1 MPIAEAFL
9 PKGDYLC
16 ACVCVCGRVCGLLC
30 ASKNEGN
37 GQRELRE
44 VRTKMESQKK
54 KKKLKDMAKLGSTK
68 KKKAV
73 LSSVFF
79 LSFLP
84 PMASGRKPDEEN
96 QLLTSSA
103 ASKKST
109 DAVKS
114 RKSYQDRESTSSGP
128 PSIDTSRHAFSR
140 LIRNHSNDGCSSR
153 GSSDCDE
160 NVKRSK
166 TIAER
171 KRRRIHQHH
180 HASSSPRLLFP
191 RLMRK
196 HKSYG
201 STNSS
206 LSGHTSSNDDNMSS
220 DDEVAS
226 SDDHVTENNADL
238 VLPALDPKYA
248 ISCKI
253 MCMTETRLHLSQCSG
268 GHCLGRLTRRPL
280 VCQERPCEL

>member
-1 MPIAEAFL
+1 
-9 PKGDYLC
+9 
-16 ACVCVCGRVCGLLC
+16 
-30 ASKNEGN
+30 
-37 GQRELRE
+37 
-44 VRTKMESQKK
+44 
-54 KKKLKDMAKLGSTK
+54 
-68 KKKAV
+68 
-73 LSSVFF
+73 
-79 LSFLP
+79 
-84 PMASGRKPDEEN
+84 MASGRKPDEEN

-114 RKSYQDRESTSSGP
+114 RKSNQDRESTSSGP

-153 GSSDCDE
+153 GSSDCDD
-160 NVKRSK
+160 NGKRSK

-206 LSGHTSSNDDNMSS
+206 LSGHTSSNEDNITS
-220 DDEVAS
+220 DEEDLS
-226 SDDHVTENNADL
+226 LDDHTTENNADL
-238 VLPALDPKYA
+238 VLPALDPNA
-248 ISCKI
+248 QEVIASAA
-253 MCMTETRLHLSQCSG
+253 SQED
-268 GHCLGRLTRRPL
+268 RWFTRRGHVNFSNVRTRYRKSRKKARSVYFSPL
-280 VCQERPCEL
+280 IHTLSLSLSAHMPLYSH